1 MGTKQ
6 NILVVGAG
14 FSGAVVARELAN
26 RGYKV
31 KIIDKRN
38 HLAGNAYD
46 EFVDGVRIHKYGPHI
61 FHTENKKVFDWLS
74 QFTEWVEYQ
83 HKVKAYH
90 NGQFLTLPPN
100 KETQEILG
108 DKLVDV
114 IYRPYTM
121 KMWGLPTEKID
132 VTILNRVKV
141 RDDLNELYF
150 PKESFQY
157 FPKNGYNEVFE
168 NILKHPNILV
178 MLGVEFEKSMEDD
191 YDHVFN
197 CMAIDEYY
205 DYCYGELPYRS
216 IKFHYKKENSFEMPT
231 PVVNFTDDGPYTRI
245 TRWDMFPNHGT
256 GELYTLEEPC
266 DYKDNN
272 MERYYP
278 VKDIDGFN
286 REIYNKYRSIK
297 NDKVTFIG
305 RCGLYVYIDMDM
317 AISSSLA
324 VVDNFIKE

>member
-14 FSGAVVARELAN
+14 FSGAVVARELAEK
-26 RGYKV
+26 GYKV
-31 KIIDKRN
+31 TIIDKRN
-38 HLAGNAYD
+38 HLGGNAYD
-46 EFVDGVRIHKYGPHI
+46 EIIDGVRVHKYGPHI
-61 FHTENKKVFDWLS
+61 FHTSNKKVFDWLS
-74 QFTEWVEYQ
+74 RFTEWVEYK

-90 NGQFLTLPPN
+90 NGQYLTLPPN

-108 DKLVDV
+108 DNLVK
-114 IYRPYTM
+114 ILYEPYSR
-121 KMWGLPTEKID
+121 KMWNLPINQISD
-132 VTILNRVKV
+132 TILNRVKV
-141 RDDLNELYF
+141 RNDLNELYF
-150 PKESFQY
+150 PDDEYQY
-157 FPKNGYNEVFE
+157 LPKNGYNQVFE
-168 NILKHPNILV
+168 NILKHPNIFIL
-178 MLGVEFEKSMEDD
+178 LGMDFEKSMEND
-191 YDHVFN
+191 YDYVFN

-216 IKFHYKKENSFEMPT
+216 IKFHHTRVNNFDMPT
-231 PVVNFTDDGPYTRI
+231 SVVNFTDTGPYTRI
-245 TRWDMFPNHGT
+245 TRWDKFPEHGA

-278 VKDIDGFN
+278 VKDISGSN
-286 REIYNKYRSIK
+286 REIYNKYKSIK
-297 NDKVTFIG
+297 NDKVQFIG

-324 VVDNFIKE
+324 VVDNFIGE